1 MDFFRTLTP
10 PTPRHREA
18 RRTAAILSLTPRHRE
33 AHRAAAI
40 LSLAVT
46 VMALITLPAHAAD
59 TSAAAAAALKVL
71 TSPPPAP
78 ESAAAGSGSAPSG
91 GRAVYVVKGSQT
103 LDVAIQRALP
113 NLPLKEAFL
122 RQVFASLNPKALTS
136 GATNVVLR
144 SGTSLQVPTM
154 DDLRFHLA
162 QASPELMG
170 LSGRKTAS
178 VDAGDDDAPELKK
191 RWPRFP

>member
-1 MDFFRTLTP
+1 MASWLGLCVGLCVGLVVSVS
-10 PTPRHREA
+10 
-18 RRTAAILSLTPRHRE
+18 AA
-33 AHRAAAI
+33 
-40 LSLAVT
+40 
-46 VMALITLPAHAAD
+46 AAD

-71 TSPPPAP
+71 TSPAP
-78 ESAAAGSGSAPSG
+78 TAEAAGPASADAGTRP
-91 GRAVYVVKGSQT
+91 VYVVKGSQT

-113 NLPLKEAFL
+113 SLPLKESFL
-122 RQVFASLNPKALTS
+122 RQVFASLNPKALPS

-154 DDLRFHLA
+154 EDLRNFMA

-170 LSGRKTAS
+170 RAGRKGAS
-178 VDAGDDDAPELKK
+178 KDSGDEESSADLKK

>member
-1 MDFFRTLTP
+1 
-10 PTPRHREA
+10 
-18 RRTAAILSLTPRHRE
+18 
-33 AHRAAAI
+33 
-40 LSLAVT
+40 
-46 VMALITLPAHAAD
+46 
-59 TSAAAAAALKVL
+59 
-71 TSPPPAP
+71 
-78 ESAAAGSGSAPSG
+78 
-91 GRAVYVVKGSQT
+91 VYVVKGSQT

-113 NLPLKEAFL
+113 NLPLKDAFL
-122 RQVFASLNPKALTS
+122 RQVFASLNPKALPS

-178 VDAGDDDAPELKK
+178 FDSAGDDDAAPDLKK

>member
-1 MDFFRTLTP
+1 MASWVGLCVGLCVGLVVSVS
-10 PTPRHREA
+10 
-18 RRTAAILSLTPRHRE
+18 AA
-33 AHRAAAI
+33 
-40 LSLAVT
+40 
-46 VMALITLPAHAAD
+46 AAD

-71 TSPPPAP
+71 TSPAPAP
-78 ESAAAGSGSAPSG
+78 ATAPEAASPAGADAGTRP
-91 GRAVYVVKGSQT
+91 VYVVKGSQT

-113 NLPLKEAFL
+113 SLPLKESFL
-122 RQVFASLNPKALTS
+122 RQVFASLNPKALPS

-154 DDLRFHLA
+154 EDLRNFMA

-170 LSGRKTAS
+170 RAGRKGAS
-178 VDAGDDDAPELKK
+178 LESGDEESSADLKK

>member
-10 PTPRHREA
+10 P
-18 RRTAAILSLTPRHRE
+18 TPRHRE

-46 VMALITLPAHAAD
+46 VTALITLPAHAAD

>member
-1 MDFFRTLTP
+1 MDRFKNLTP
-10 PTPRHREA
+10 P
-18 RRTAAILSLTPRHRE
+18 IPRHRE

-71 TSPPPAP
+71 TSPPPAPAP

-178 VDAGDDDAPELKK
+178 VDAGDDDAPDLKK

>member
-1 MDFFRTLTP
+1 MACSYCQT
-10 PTPRHREA
+10 A
-18 RRTAAILSLTPRHRE
+18 GWGRRWLRLCAGLWVG
-33 AHRAAAI
+33 
-40 LSLAVT
+40 LAVSLSASAT
-46 VMALITLPAHAAD
+46 D

-71 TSPPPAP
+71 TTPAPAP
-78 ESAAAGSGSAPSG
+78 EAASPAGADAGS
-91 GRAVYVVKGSQT
+91 RAVYVVKGSQT

-113 NLPLKEAFL
+113 NLPLKESFL
-122 RQVFASLNPKALTS
+122 RQVFASLNPKALSS

-154 DDLRFHLA
+154 EDLRYFMA

-170 LSGRKTAS
+170 RAGRKGAS
-178 VDAGDDDAPELKK
+178 MESSEEDAPGDLKK